1 MCARGGG
8 GGGGGGAATTR
19 ECGDACAIDAGDKNE
34 KIGAPPGGGEGGL
47 LLFVCIVHQFLS

>member
-1 MCARGGG
+1 MCARGG